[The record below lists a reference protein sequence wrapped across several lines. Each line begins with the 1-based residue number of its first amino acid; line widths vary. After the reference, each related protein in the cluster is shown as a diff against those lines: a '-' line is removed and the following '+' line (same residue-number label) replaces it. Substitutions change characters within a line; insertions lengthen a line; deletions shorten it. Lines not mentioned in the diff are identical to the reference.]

1 MKMDTYHC
9 FGSRWFCLQMQ
20 DAFDGQARILGELSR
35 TVKDEKF
42 RQVLPLAH
50 AISDTAQAISLLR
63 QDYYLNEAHVLM
75 RLLVERAIN
84 LCFLLASEANE
95 SAPVAVGQEGRS
107 FHSVNSAEELIE
119 AAKEFQFSET
129 YDSEAL
135 IKKLAFISAQT
146 KIPEGF
152 LRLAVASH
160 YPQASAAMSGSV
172 FGAICHLKPS
182 AKEDMENYFQQEFT
196 TLLFSGALL
205 LHEAI
210 SLIGQRHQVPTLL
223 QQSTEIEEKAV
234 ALMNRIKEPVES
246 SIQDSHGC
254 WQQLKDLEHFAGR
267 KLKEQL
273 GYFEAGFSL
282 CAEAGAEVPTL
293 AHSQRGSL
301 RLKFSAL
308 FLKRMLNDLRSVWIM
323 LIRGYTSQSAS
334 VAASLFENSLAI
346 QCIVGDDGRALRLS
360 RDPSGELPW
369 AVAEM
374 CRMIINDEKA
384 NGNLGS
390 KGAGDWRVL
399 YSHYVWLCGI
409 KHPTLGQTIHDA
421 GATSDGKG
429 SYAIMALPDARQENL
444 DIKKLVCLI
453 ALSSTLAAIGSFA
466 KGAGVDLCTERGKHF
481 AAKIERIRTLLSEKL
496 TSNPALNIPFTVQT
510 SSWARKQAGK
520 AMKTKCQS
528 PQTNEKPK
536 GQ

>member
-1 MKMDTYHC
+1 MDIYHR

-20 DAFDGQARILGELSR
+20 DAFDAQARILGELSR
-35 TVKDEKF
+35 TMKEEKF
-42 RQVLPLAH
+42 QRVLPLAH
-50 AISDTAQAISLLR
+50 AVSDTAQAICLLR

-75 RLLVERAIN
+75 RLLVERVIN
-84 LCFLLASEANE
+84 LCFLLVSETNE
-95 SAPVAVGQEGRS
+95 AAPVAKRQEERAIQ
-107 FHSVNSAEELIE
+107 SVNSAKELIE
-119 AAKEFQFSET
+119 AAREFQFSES

-135 IKKLAFISAQT
+135 NKKVAFISAQT
-146 KIPEGF
+146 KIPEAL

-172 FGAICHLKPS
+172 FGAVCHLKPS
-182 AKEDMENYFQQEFT
+182 GREDMENYLQQEFS
-196 TLLFSGALL
+196 TLLFSGAML

-210 SLIGQRHQVPTLL
+210 SLIGQRQQGSALL
-223 QQSTEIEEKAV
+223 RQSTKIEEKAV
-234 ALMNRIKEPVES
+234 ALMNRIKEPVEPN
-246 SIQDSHGC
+246 IQDSHGC
-254 WQQLKDLEHFAGR
+254 WQQLKDLEHFAER

-273 GYFEAGFSL
+273 GHFEAGFSL

-293 AHSQRGSL
+293 AHPQRGSL

-323 LIRGYTSQSAS
+323 LIRGYTSQAAS

-346 QCIVGDDGRALRLS
+346 QCVAGDDGRALRLS
-360 RDPSGELPW
+360 REPSGELPW
-369 AVAEM
+369 GVAEM
-374 CRMIINDEKA
+374 CRMITADETAKGA
-384 NGNLGS
+384 SGG

-429 SYAIMALPDARQENL
+429 RYAIMALPDARKENL
-444 DIKKLVCLI
+444 DVKKLVCVL
-453 ALSSTLAAIGSFA
+453 ALSSTLAAIESFA
-466 KGAGVDLCTERGKHF
+466 KGAGVDLSTEPGKQF
-481 AAKIERIRTLLSEKL
+481 VAKTERIRTLLSEQL
-496 TSNPALNIPFTVQT
+496 TGKPALNIPFTIQT

-520 AMKTKCQS
+520 ATKT
-528 PQTNEKPK
+528 TNHNSRAKR
-536 GQ
+536 